1 MARRWWP
8 TNDLQQALTR
18 NILVLNGSTRTK
30 STNGLFIEAI
40 MRLAGDRAHF
50 TVYRSVAELPH
61 FNPDLDVDPAPPAVA
76 HLRALLREADGV
88 LICTPEYAMGVPGSL
103 KNALDWT
110 VSSADLRLKPI
121 MLVTASLSGEKAQAS
136 LLETLTVL
144 EGVITPETTVLVQF
158 ARTKVDPEAKITD
171 AHALADVKAAL
182 DAFLAHK

>member
-1 MARRWWP
+1 MADALHLVALCGSLRKGSFNRSLLSALPPLAPEGMVIEVLEWGHLP
-8 TNDLQQALTR
+8 VLNTDLEVDGVPPAEVRALQQR
-18 NILVLNGSTRTK
+18 I
-30 STNGLFIEAI
+30 
-40 MRLAGDRAHF
+40 RA
-50 TVYRSVAELPH
+50 
-61 FNPDLDVDPAPPAVA
+61 
-76 HLRALLREADGV
+76 ADGV

-121 MLVTASLSGEKAQAS
+121 MLVTASLSGKKAQAS